1 MYLSECDSTNTR
13 LKQLLATGQAPD
25 YIYAG
30 YQTAGRGQTGNGW
43 ESERGKNLVCSIL
56 VESQKVPSGTPI
68 NVESL
73 FDLNVAVSVAVH
85 RAVTGYGLQVTGY
98 ELRVTGDGLQVT
110 GDGLQV
116 TGDGL
121 QVTGY
126 GLRVTGDE
134 VTIKWP
140 NDIYWKDKKLA
151 GILIENAIVGGEV
164 RYAIAGIGLNVNQTE
179 FRSDAPN
186 PISLRQ
192 ITGREQ
198 DVHELMRQLLAAMHA
213 VLAEPEQA
221 VWDYYRAHLYRREGY
236 WPYVE
241 REVSTEPTMNANS
254 QEPIAKSL
262 FRARIEDVLPT
273 GELVLRD
280 EEGKQRIYHFK
291 QVRYVL

>member
-1 MYLSECDSTNTR
+1 MFLSECDSTNTR
-13 LKQLLATGQAPD
+13 LKQLLATGQAPN

-30 YQTAGRGQTGNGW
+30 FQTAGRGQTGNGW

-56 VESQKVPSGTPI
+56 VESQKSK
-68 NVESL
+68 VESL

-85 RAVTGYGLQVTGY
+85 RTVTGYGLQVTGY
-98 ELRVTGDGLQVT
+98 GLQ
-110 GDGLQV
+110 
-116 TGDGL
+116 
-121 QVTGY
+121 
-126 GLRVTGDE
+126 VTGDE

-151 GILIENAIVGGEV
+151 GILIENAIVGGEL

-179 FRSDAPN
+179 FCSDAPN
-186 PISLRQ
+186 PVSLRQ
-192 ITGREQ
+192 ITGQEQ
-198 DVHELMRQLLAAMHA
+198 DIDKLMQRLYNEVQKAT
-213 VLAEPEQA
+213 EED

-280 EEGKQRIYHFK
+280 EENKKRIYHFK
-291 QVRYVL
+291 QIRYVL